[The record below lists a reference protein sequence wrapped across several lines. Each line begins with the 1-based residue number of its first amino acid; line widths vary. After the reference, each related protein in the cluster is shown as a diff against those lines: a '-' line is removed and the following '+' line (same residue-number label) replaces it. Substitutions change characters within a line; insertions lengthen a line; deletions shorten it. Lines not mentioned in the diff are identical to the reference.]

1 MGVSTADK
9 GSTVTLRYSI
19 ILEDGKQVDAQS
31 TRPLTFTIGE
41 GKVLEPLE
49 QGVIGMSV
57 NEVRDITIR
66 PEQGYG
72 VYNDELIL
80 QVDREAF
87 PEDLKLAPGR
97 TIQYQNRDGE
107 RANFMV
113 REVSGDR
120 VTLDGNHPLAGQ
132 TLIYR
137 VELLEL
143 G

>member
-1 MGVSTADK
+1 MGVSAADK

-41 GKVLEPLE
+41 GKVLVPLE
-49 QGVIGMSV
+49 QGVIGMSA

-72 VYNDELIL
+72 VYNDDLIL

-87 PEDLKLAPGR
+87 PEDLKLVPGADNS
-97 TIQYQNRDGE
+97 IPE
-107 RANFMV
+107 
-113 REVSGDR
+113 S
-120 VTLDGNHPLAGQ
+120 
-132 TLIYR
+132 
-137 VELLEL
+137 
-143 G
+143 